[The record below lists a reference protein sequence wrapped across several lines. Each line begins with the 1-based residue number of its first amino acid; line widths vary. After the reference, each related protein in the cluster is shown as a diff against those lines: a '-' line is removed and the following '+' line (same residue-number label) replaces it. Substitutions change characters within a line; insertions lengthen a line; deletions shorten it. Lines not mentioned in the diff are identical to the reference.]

1 MELRSAFSISSEAS
15 LLIKHITYS
24 ITEASQGNVILLLLA
39 KPNSSWD
46 TLKSSQKIAVLRY
59 ISGTS
64 KRAPSVVYN
73 TQWPLSAT
81 YAVAV
86 LQHPSMLAVC
96 RPLDATIICHFLANW
111 ASFLELIMILLC
123 SSLNELLFW
132 RCELEM
138 LRLLCCLQMK
148 WLCWEGDGFIGE
160 ERPVHGQPKWRAGPE
175 ETKPWMLPCNCC
187 SRRRWGHFN
196 VTGC

>member
-1 MELRSAFSISSEAS
+1 MELRSALSTSSEAS

-24 ITEASQGNVILLLLA
+24 ITEASQGN
-39 KPNSSWD
+39 
-46 TLKSSQKIAVLRY
+46 SSQKIVVLRY

-96 RPLDATIICHFLANW
+96 RPLDATILCHFLPN
-111 ASFLELIMILLC
+111 
-123 SSLNELLFW
+123 
-132 RCELEM
+132 
-138 LRLLCCLQMK
+138 
-148 WLCWEGDGFIGE
+148 
-160 ERPVHGQPKWRAGPE
+160 
-175 ETKPWMLPCNCC
+175 
-187 SRRRWGHFN
+187 
-196 VTGC
+196 